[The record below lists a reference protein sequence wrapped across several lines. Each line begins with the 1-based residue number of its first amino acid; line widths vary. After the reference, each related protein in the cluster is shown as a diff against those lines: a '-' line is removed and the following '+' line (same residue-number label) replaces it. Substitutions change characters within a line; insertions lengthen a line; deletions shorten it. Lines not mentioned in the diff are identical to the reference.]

1 MVYINTSNIMV
12 EISISVLL
20 QFKCLYAFNV
30 QVKSSD
36 APRLKHEK
44 ELKPASMRVK
54 DAAEALLSCV
64 LSQVSFYCPLG
75 HVFICMYGFV

>member
-1 MVYINTSNIMV
+1 MTEMIIPLDCKFCCSLHYDT
-12 EISISVLL
+12 L
-20 QFKCLYAFNV
+20 FNF

-64 LSQVSFYCPLG
+64 LSQVSF
-75 HVFICMYGFV
+75 